1 MEKEQLL
8 IYGLGKAID
17 NLYIVSR
24 ILAKNLCIFA
34 LAFSSHVSQNLQE
47 NGCICDVQNEI

>member
-8 IYGLGKAID
+8 IYGLGKAMD

-24 ILAKNLCIFA
+24 ILAENLCISA

-47 NGCICDVQNEI
+47 NGCICDVQIEI